1 MYILFALRWI
11 FLVINSQNLKLKKC
25 VEFVTLVGESRGE
38 NMSVIDFHSHILPG
52 IDDGSRNVETSMA
65 MLRMCREHGVDIM
78 VATPHFYADSNR
90 VERFVENRQNAYDQV
105 MSQIVA
111 GNADVP
117 QIMMGAEVAFF
128 DGISRAERVDALTIE
143 GTDIM
148 LLEMPFVTWSDSV
161 VHEVRDLIEKRHFHI
176 ILAHIERFL
185 KIPGNKSYVE
195 QVLRLPVTVQVNA
208 ETLMDFRQ
216 KGRMIKMF
224 RNGTAHIIGSDCH
237 GMHHRMP
244 NLWLGREV
252 LDKKLGEDF
261 LKSMDTYGGRLL
273 EERQIHN

>member
-1 MYILFALRWI
+1 M
-11 FLVINSQNLKLKKC
+11 
-25 VEFVTLVGESRGE
+25 
-38 NMSVIDFHSHILPG
+38 
-52 IDDGSRNVETSMA
+52 
-65 MLRMCREHGVDIM
+65 
-78 VATPHFYADSNR
+78 
-90 VERFVENRQNAYDQV
+90 
-105 MSQIVA
+105 
-111 GNADVP
+111 
-117 QIMMGAEVAFF
+117 
-128 DGISRAERVDALTIE
+128 
-143 GTDIM
+143 
-148 LLEMPFVTWSDSV
+148 
-161 VHEVRDLIEKRHFHI
+161 
-176 ILAHIERFL
+176 
-185 KIPGNKSYVE
+185 E

-273 EERQIHN
+273 EEHQIHN